1 MRSDSF
7 GSEADSMVLRSRP
20 RSLKSLKLFFLFFVL
35 LGFIPSRPALSQ
47 EVKPE
52 VSAPAKPEEPAPKE
66 KRVALDFNNVE
77 LPVLVKFF
85 SELTGKNFI
94 IDEKVRGKVT
104 VFSPTRMTIPKAYE
118 VFLNV
123 LDMKGFTTVQSG
135 EVVQILPAGEVPVE
149 RAVHIYSLANAS
161 AEEITKTLTS
171 VLSRPAVVVQ
181 HPRIRG
187 DGDFEGQVQVFPD
200 KASNSL
206 IIYSS
211 SKDFEMLKEMIK
223 KFDQVKKQ
231 VYVEAVIMEVSVT
244 KLRNL
249 GVELANLNPASG
261 VVGATNFGTI
271 GNFAV
276 NGPGTVAN
284 SSGLIAGAGTGV
296 ISNPFALAGGI
307 AGGSILDIK
316 GLLTALEADSDVNVL
331 STPQI
336 LATNF
341 QKARIVVGQNVP
353 FPVGTTTTPGGV
365 IQQNIDRKDVGVSL
379 ELTPEVLEDKR
390 VKLDIRQE
398 ISSVVA
404 TAQGVS
410 QNLGPTTNKREATTS
425 VVVADRQTIVIGGLI
440 RDDYVKSE
448 NKVPFLGDIPLI
460 GWLFKYQSKTLD
472 KTNLMIFLT
481 PHIMREPADMTEL
494 AREKSEKQ
502 DEFIEKNKMDKPER
516 SRQEIIH
523 GQNNPPQPE

>member
-1 MRSDSF
+1 
-7 GSEADSMVLRSRP
+7 
-20 RSLKSLKLFFLFFVL
+20 LKPLVCFFLLFVFL
-35 LGFIPSRPALSQ
+35 KTLNPYPSFSQESIHQ
-47 EVKPE
+47 EVKSE
-52 VSAPAKPEEPAPKE
+52 APTPQERK
-66 KRVALDFNNVE
+66 VTLDFNNVD

-104 VFSPTRMTIPKAYE
+104 VFSPTKMTIPKAYE

-135 EVVQILPAGEVPVE
+135 EVVQILPANEVPVE
-149 RAVHIYSLANAS
+149 RAVHLYALANAG
-161 AEEITKTLTS
+161 AEEMTKTLTS
-171 VLSRPAVVVQ
+171 FLARPAAVIQ

-187 DGDFEGQVQVFPD
+187 EGDFEGQVQVFPD
-200 KASNSL
+200 KSSNSL
-206 IIYSS
+206 IVYASQ
-211 SKDFEMLKEMIK
+211 KDFEMLKEIIQ
-223 KFDQVKKQ
+223 KFDQIKKQ

-249 GVELANLNPASG
+249 GVELANLNPNSG

-271 GNFAV
+271 GNVAI
-276 NGPGTVAN
+276 NGPGAVAN
-284 SSGLIAGAGTGV
+284 SSGLLVGAATGTIASPFSTGG
-296 ISNPFALAGGI
+296 N
-307 AGGSILDIK
+307 ILDIK
-316 GLLTALEADSDVNVL
+316 GLLQALEADSDVNVL

-379 ELTPEVLEDKR
+379 EITPEVLEDKR

-425 VVVADRQTIVIGGLI
+425 VIVGDEQTIVIGGLI
-440 RDDYVKSE
+440 RDDYVKTE
-448 NKVPFLGDIPLI
+448 NKVPFLGDIPIL
-460 GWLFKYQSKTLD
+460 GWLFKYQSRTLD

-481 PHIMREPADMTEL
+481 PHILRDPVQMTDLE
-494 AREKSEKQ
+494 REKLGKM
-502 DEFIEKNKMDKPER
+502 DEFREKNKMAKPEL
-516 SRQEIIH
+516 SKQEAI
-523 GQNNPPQPE
+523 QSQVNPPQPE

>member
-1 MRSDSF
+1 MK
-7 GSEADSMVLRSRP
+7 P
-20 RSLKSLKLFFLFFVL
+20 LFFLL
-35 LGFIPSRPALSQ
+35 LLFASLTILIPYPSSSQ
-47 EVKPE
+47 EIKPE
-52 VSAPAKPEEPAPKE
+52 GTPPAE
-66 KRVALDFNNVE
+66 KKVTLDFNNVD

-104 VFSPTRMTIPKAYE
+104 VFSPTKMTISKAYE

-135 EVVQILPAGEVPVE
+135 EVVQILPSSEVPVE
-149 RAVHIYSLANAS
+149 RAVHLYSLANAG
-161 AEEITKTLTS
+161 AEEMTKTLTS
-171 VLSRPAVVVQ
+171 FLARPAAVVQ

-187 DGDFEGQVQVFPD
+187 EGDFEGQVQVFPD
-200 KASNSL
+200 KATNSL
-206 IIYSS
+206 IVYASP
-211 SKDFEMLKEMIK
+211 KDFEMLKEIIQ
-223 KFDQVKKQ
+223 KFDQEKKQ
-231 VYVEAVIMEVSVT
+231 VYVEAVIMEVSVS
-244 KLRNL
+244 KLKNL
-249 GVELANLNPASG
+249 GIELANLNPDSRIG
-261 VVGATNFGTI
+261 VIGGTNFGAIADVAT
-271 GNFAV
+271 G
-276 NGPGTVAN
+276 GPAAIAN
-284 SSGLIAGAGTGV
+284 SSGLIVGAGTGA
-296 ISNPFALAGGI
+296 ISSPFGAGGT
-307 AGGSILDIK
+307 ILNIK
-316 GLLTALEADSDVNVL
+316 GLLRALEADSDVNVL

-425 VVVADRQTIVIGGLI
+425 VVVADQQTIVIGGLI
-440 RDDYVKSE
+440 RDDYVVTE
-448 NKVPFLGDIPLI
+448 NKVPFFGDIPLL
-460 GWLFKYQSKTLD
+460 GWLFKYQSKTLE

-481 PHIMREPADMTEL
+481 PHILKDPTQFTEL
-494 AREKSEKQ
+494 EKAKMGKM
-502 DEFIEKNKMDKPER
+502 DEFREKNKMERPEL
-516 SRQEIIH
+516 SRQEVTPS
-523 GQNNPPQPE
+523 QVNPPQPE

>member
-1 MRSDSF
+1 MRSVNF
-7 GSEADSMVLRSRP
+7 GSDSYKIILRSKP
-20 RSLKSLKLFFLFFVL
+20 RSLKPIKTLLLFFALFPLIAAHPVF
-35 LGFIPSRPALSQ
+35 SQ
-47 EVKPE
+47 EIKPE
-52 VSAPAKPEEPAPKE
+52 APAPSMPGETAPKE
-66 KRVALDFNNVE
+66 KKVTLDFNNVD

-104 VFSPTRMTIPKAYE
+104 VFSPTKMTIPKAYE

-149 RAVHIYSLANAS
+149 RAVHVYSLANAS
-161 AEEITKTLTS
+161 AEEIAKTLSS
-171 VLSRPAVVVQ
+171 VLSRPSVVAQ

-187 DGDFEGQVQVFPD
+187 EGDFEGQVQVFPD

-211 SKDFEMLKEMIK
+211 ARDFEMLKEMIK

-276 NGPGTVAN
+276 NPPNAIAG
-284 SSGLIAGAGTGV
+284 SSGLLLGAGTGV
-296 ISNPFALAGGI
+296 ISSPFSG
-307 AGGSILDIK
+307 GGSILDIK
-316 GLLTALEADSDVNVL
+316 GLLQALEADSDVNVL

-353 FPVGTTTTPGGV
+353 FPSGSTTTPGGV
-365 IQQNIDRKDVGVSL
+365 IQVNIDRKDVGVSL

-398 ISSVVA
+398 ISSVVV

-425 VVVADRQTIVIGGLI
+425 VVVTDQQTIVIGGLI
-440 RDDYVKSE
+440 RDDYVKTE
-448 NKVPFLGDIPLI
+448 NKVPFLGDIPIL

-481 PHIMREPADMTEL
+481 PHILREPAEMAEL
-494 AREKSEKQ
+494 QKEKVEKM
-502 DEFIEKNKMDKPER
+502 DEFIEKNKMDKPEQT
-516 SRQEIIH
+516 RQEILKS
-523 GQNNPPQPE
+523 QTNPSKPE

>member
-1 MRSDSF
+1 MT
-7 GSEADSMVLRSRP
+7 
-20 RSLKSLKLFFLFFVL
+20 
-35 LGFIPSRPALSQ
+35 
-47 EVKPE
+47 
-52 VSAPAKPEEPAPKE
+52 
-66 KRVALDFNNVE
+66 LDFNNVD

-104 VFSPTRMTIPKAYE
+104 VFSPTKMTISKAYE

-123 LDMKGFTTVQSG
+123 LDMKGFTTVASG
-135 EVVQILPAGEVPVE
+135 DAVQILPSTEVPVE
-149 RAVHIYSLANAS
+149 RSVQVVTLTNAG
-161 AEEITKTLTS
+161 AEEMAKTLS
-171 VLSRPAVVVQ
+171 SFLSRPATAVQ

-187 DGDFEGQVQVFPD
+187 EGDFEGQVQVFPD

-206 IIYSS
+206 IVYASP
-211 SKDFEMLKEMIK
+211 KDFEKLKPIIQ
-223 KFDQVKKQ
+223 KFDQAKKQ

-244 KLRNL
+244 KLKNL
-249 GVELANLNPASG
+249 GIELANLNPAAG

-271 GNFAV
+271 GNFATS
-276 NGPGTVAN
+276 GPAAIAG
-284 SSGLIAGAGTGV
+284 SSGLFVGAGAGVIASPFSTTGA
-296 ISNPFALAGGI
+296 N
-307 AGGSILDIK
+307 ILDIK
-316 GLLTALEADSDVNVL
+316 ALLQALEADSDVNVL

-379 ELTPEVLEDKR
+379 ELTPEVLEDRK

-410 QNLGPTTNKREATTS
+410 ANLGPTTDKREATTS
-425 VVVADRQTIVIGGLI
+425 VVVADEQTIVIGGLI
-440 RDDYVKSE
+440 QDNYTKTE
-448 NKVPFLGDIPLI
+448 NKVPFLGDIPVL

-481 PHIMREPADMTEL
+481 PHIMKDPSQFAAMRHDKG
-494 AREKSEKQ
+494 ARMDEFVEKNRMDRLEKS
-502 DEFIEKNKMDKPER
+502 R
-516 SRQEIIH
+516 LEIIEN
-523 GQNNPPQPE
+523 QVNPPQAQ

>member
-1 MRSDSF
+1 MRSVSS
-7 GSEADSMVLRSRP
+7 GSEPSSIILRSSR
-20 RSLKSLKLFFLFFVL
+20 RSLKPVKAVLLFFVL
-35 LGFIPSRPALSQ
+35 FALSVSQPAFSQ
-47 EVKPE
+47 EITSEVPAPVKPE
-52 VSAPAKPEEPAPKE
+52 EAAPKE
-66 KRVALDFNNVE
+66 KKVTLDFNNVD

-135 EVVQILPAGEVPVE
+135 EVVQILPASEVPVE
-149 RAVHIYSLANAS
+149 RAVHVYPLTNAS

-171 VLSRPAVVVQ
+171 VLSRPATVVQ

-206 IIYSS
+206 IIYAS

-276 NGPGTVAN
+276 NGPGAVAN
-284 SSGLIAGAGTGV
+284 SSGLLLGAGTGV
-296 ISNPFALAGGI
+296 ISSPFSATGGN
-307 AGGSILDIK
+307 ILDIK
-316 GLLTALEADSDVNVL
+316 GLLQALEADSDVNVL

-398 ISSVVA
+398 ISSVVV
-404 TAQGVS
+404 TAAGVS

-440 RDDYVKSE
+440 RDDYVKTE
-448 NKVPFLGDIPLI
+448 NKVPFLGDIPIL

-481 PHIMREPADMTEL
+481 PHILREPAEFTDL
-494 AREKSEKQ
+494 VKEKVEEQ
-502 DEFIEKNKMDKPER
+502 GEFVKHNKMDKPER
-516 SRQEIIH
+516 PRQEIIH